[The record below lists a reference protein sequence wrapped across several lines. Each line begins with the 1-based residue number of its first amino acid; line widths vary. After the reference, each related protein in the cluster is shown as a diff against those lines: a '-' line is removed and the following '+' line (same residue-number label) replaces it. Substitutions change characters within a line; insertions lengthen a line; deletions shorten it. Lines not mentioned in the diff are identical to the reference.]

1 MALRKTQ
8 IAVAITVVLSA
19 GILSAALPVAAGDD
33 QAPGAARQRGSWAA
47 RSSSGVMLG
56 GTWTV
61 NEDRKPTAVAGTW
74 TLLDAQGRPA
84 ASGGWSATKSATG
97 WTGRW
102 RAAAAGRPGEYAG
115 TWTARV
121 DLKATASFADL
132 FAKAIGAAVS
142 GTWSAGARSG
152 AWTIQVFN

>member
-8 IAVAITVVLSA
+8 IAVAVSMLLWVEVLSA
-19 GILSAALPVAAGDD
+19 AVPVAARSD
-33 QAPGAARQRGSWAA
+33 QAPSAAGQRRSWAA
-47 RSSSGVMLG
+47 RSRSGLTLG

-61 NEDRKPTAVAGTW
+61 NEEQKPNAVAGTW

-84 ASGGWSATKSATG
+84 ATGGWSATKSATG
-97 WTGRW
+97 WSGRW
-102 RAAAAGRPGEYAG
+102 RAAVTGRSGEYAG

-132 FAKAIGAAVS
+132 FATAIGGAVS
-142 GTWSAGARSG
+142 GTWSAGAQSG